1 MGLFGSVGSAI
12 GGALSSVGS
21 AICSGISSVCSGIG
35 GALFSGAGGIA
46 ALACSIIRPL
56 TTVIE
61 IGGAIDVLIAIVS
74 AIAEALGLKDKDETS
89 EELGMKAETAD
100 KKPEDFDSIEAYI
113 EYLRNDVQIDKE
125 KLENLSK
132 EDKVKYAAIGT
143 AITIK
148 GIEEKYGIE
157 APGDFWKTA
166 ADLKLSGEETKQYI
180 ETFKQNGITNMKDM
194 SDYIKGVAPESG
206 TKPSVVSDSIMAALK
221 QNYPEL
227 SEEELVDKFNSLTIP
242 GDE

>member
-1 MGLFGSVGSAI
+1 MGLFSSIGSA
-12 GGALSSVGS
+12 LSAVGS
-21 AICSGISSVCSGIG
+21 AICSGISSLCSSIG

-46 ALACSIIRPL
+46 ALAASIIMPGVGL
-56 TTVIE
+56 PE
-61 IGGAIDVLIAIVS
+61 IIFGIGIIAEIVS
-74 AIAEALGLKDKDETS
+74 KIAEALGLKDKDETP
-89 EELGMKAETAD
+89 EELGLKAEAAD

-113 EYLRNDVQIDKE
+113 QYLRNDIQIDKE
-125 KLENLSK
+125 KLENLK
-132 EDKVKYAAIGT
+132 DEDKVKYAAIGT

-157 APGDFWKTA
+157 APGEFWKTA

-206 TKPSVVSDSIMAALK
+206 TKPGVVSDSIMAALK
-221 QNYPEL
+221 QNNPEL
-227 SEEELVDKFNSLTIP
+227 SEEELAAKFNSLTVQ
-242 GDE
+242 DN